1 MAIDDAAWRLGNPP
15 SPRGPGRGRSMASR
29 ATFAAIPATVP
40 AAAARTPSMRDPGS
54 TMSPST
60 SPWNAGAITS
70 AASLAYSCPPGRDAT
85 IERTC
90 PPALRSTARI
100 AEVSSG
106 DDMRRTL
113 RHPPPGRPTRLAPV
127 TSRALIALAAAPA
140 AAAVLLAAGC
150 GSTTAGGGA
159 AQVTPAADRPAA
171 VPVSVP
177 RLGGPGDITIGRPGA
192 RPTVV
197 NLWASWCGPC
207 KEEMPAVQRFA
218 SANPGVRVVGIAID
232 DAPDAARDFAREVGV
247 TFPLGVDSDDG
258 VGDGYGV
265 TGLPTTF
272 LLDRQGRLAST
283 WAGPVTEENLT
294 TLVSSLGEGS

>member
-1 MAIDDAAWRLGNPP
+1 
-15 SPRGPGRGRSMASR
+15 MASR
-29 ATFAAIPATVP
+29 ATFAPSPAAVP
-40 AAAARTPSMRDPGS
+40 ARAARTPTMRDPGITMRPTTS
-54 TMSPST
+54 T
-60 SPWNAGAITS
+60 WNAGAMMS
-70 AASLAYSCPPGRDAT
+70 AVSRAYSWPPGTDAT

-106 DDMRRTL
+106 DDMPVTV

-127 TSRALIALAAAPA
+127 TSRGIIALVIAPA
-140 AAAVLLAAGC
+140 AVAAAALATGC
-150 GSTTAGGGA
+150 GSSSAGGGS

-171 VPVSVP
+171 IPVSVP
-177 RLGGPGDITIGRPGA
+177 RLEGPGEITIGRPGA

-218 SANPGVRVVGIAID
+218 TANPAVRVVGVAID
-232 DAPDAARDFAREVGV
+232 DAPDAAREFAREVGV
-247 TFPLGVDSDDG
+247 RFPLGVDSDDG
-258 VGDGYGV
+258 VSNGYGA
-265 TGLPTTF
+265 TGLPTTL

-283 WAGPVTEENLT
+283 WAGPVTEADLT
-294 TLVSSLGEGS
+294 TLVGALGEGS

>member
-1 MAIDDAAWRLGNPP
+1 
-15 SPRGPGRGRSMASR
+15 
-29 ATFAAIPATVP
+29 
-40 AAAARTPSMRDPGS
+40 MR
-54 TMSPST
+54 PST
-60 SPWNAGAITS
+60 SPWNAGAMAS
-70 AASLAYSCPPGRDAT
+70 AASRAYSCPPGTDPT
-85 IERTC
+85 IERIC
-90 PPALRSTARI
+90 LPALRSTARI

-127 TSRALIALAAAPA
+127 MPRAIIALAAASA
-140 AAAVLLAAGC
+140 TTAVLLVAGC
-150 GSTTAGGGA
+150 GSSSAGGSA

-177 RLGGPGDITIGRPGA
+177 RIDGPRDLTIGRPGA

-218 SANPGVRVVGIAID
+218 TANPGVRVVGIAID

-247 TFPLGVDSDDG
+247 KFPLGVDSDDG

-283 WAGPVTEENLT
+283 WAGPVTEDDLT
-294 TLVSSLGEGS
+294 TLVSGLGEGS

>member
-1 MAIDDAAWRLGNPP
+1 ME
-15 SPRGPGRGRSMASR
+15 SR
-29 ATFAAIPATVP
+29 ATFASIPAATP
-40 AAAARTPSMRDPGS
+40 AAAARTPSTRDPGS

-60 SPWNAGAITS
+60 SPWKAGAMMS
-70 AASLAYSCPPGRDAT
+70 AVSRAYSCPPGTDAT
-85 IERTC
+85 IDRTC

-100 AEVSSG
+100 AEVISG

-113 RHPPPGRPTRLAPV
+113 GHPTPPRPTRLAPV
-127 TSRALIALAAAPA
+127 TPRGIIALVIAPA
-140 AAAVLLAAGC
+140 AAAAVMLAAGC
-150 GSTTAGGGA
+150 GSSSAGGGA
-159 AQVTPAADRPAA
+159 AQVTPPADRPAA

-177 RLGGPGDITIGRPGA
+177 RVEGPGDITIGRPGA

-218 SANPGVRVVGIAID
+218 TANPDVRVVGIAID
-232 DAPDAARDFAREVGV
+232 DAPDAARDFARQVGV
-247 TFPLGVDSDDG
+247 KFPLGVDSGDG

-283 WAGPVTEENLT
+283 WAGPVTEADLT
-294 TLVSSLGEGS
+294 TLVSSLGEES